1 MKSIATNINGMKQL
15 KTNNTLTRRR
25 WPLLIVLAIL
35 CLPLVSISKTN
46 IYYVAGSTSKA
57 SPAQKSI
64 IDKITSGFKTGLGE
78 MWIDKMNY
86 RTWNDNDS
94 RKSLLEEQTTNYVLL
109 LDEWRE
115 NEAKGSFE
123 IKFKLLAVKKGHFT
137 EPVWWLNNDYRFSLY
152 SGQPVNLD
160 KFVDEVCTDIDL
172 YLKSSDDPANRK
184 FRPRIKIEPFETG
197 LADVDI
203 GDFVKWLNEEL
214 NSKYAVGDQ
223 KYIFYYSS
231 KKSKIYPETSIYKI
245 TGVVKNSM
253 NNGGKLMKVEML
265 IEFPNVDETE
275 LEVVLSKDYKNDK
288 QRKKVLVENF
298 DNEFNN
304 NIQYYER

>member
-1 MKSIATNINGMKQL
+1 MKQL
-15 KTNNTLTRRR
+15 RTDYALARRS
-25 WPLLIVLAIL
+25 WPILIVLVIL
-35 CLPLVSISKTN
+35 GLPLISTAKTN
-46 IYYVAGSTSKA
+46 IYYVAGSSSKA

-64 IDKITSGFKTGLGE
+64 IDKITSGFKTGLGD
-78 MWIDKMNY
+78 MWIGKMNY

-94 RKSLLEEQTTNYVLL
+94 RKSLLEEQTTDYVLL

-123 IKFKLLAVKKGHFT
+123 VKFKMLAVKNGHFT
-137 EPVWWLNNDYRFSLY
+137 ESIWWLNNDYRFSLY
-152 SGQPVNLD
+152 SGQPVNLE

-172 YLKSSDDPANRK
+172 YLKSSNDPAKRK
-184 FRPRIKIEPFETG
+184 FRPRIKIEAFETG
-197 LADVDI
+197 LSDVDM

-214 NSKYAVGDQ
+214 NSKYAVGNQ

-245 TGVVKNSM
+245 TGSIKNSV
-253 NNGGKLMKVEML
+253 NNGGKLMIVEMM

-275 LEVVLSKDYKNDK
+275 LEVELSKDYKNDK
-288 QRKKVLVENF
+288 QRGKVLVENF
-298 DNEFNN
+298 DHEFND